1 MRRKFNTE
9 KREQPLPPTKIM
21 GTHLIINNILT
32 IMAIINSHRSLM
44 AIIVSKAITSS
55 HRNLMAIIISKVITN
70 SLMVIN
76 IPMVG
81 INNHRKSLKNLFI
94 KNGGFGYW
102 LLF

>member
-44 AIIVSKAITSS
+44 AIIVSK
-55 HRNLMAIIISKVITN
+55 VITN

-94 KNGGFGYW
+94 KNGDFGYW